1 MLSTVR
7 MGIEPDAAQR
17 KFIDETLDVH
27 CYVYNGMLTA
37 VNLFFGM
44 NGRLP
49 SETDLNRVG
58 TRIWQNTP
66 CFHGI
71 YQNTMNCISKRVLH
85 AYKCCNENI
94 RRVNRTV
101 DEQGHEWIYFGY
113 VHGMRNFWIC
123 ADDPTNENYAVR
135 DVDEPE
141 LYRATEPTEDEVK
154 LVAKEE
160 IGNGMMVTRRGIFI
174 VIACICTFSMIF
186 LAAYY
191 ITCKLKSNNIEE

>member
-17 KFIDETLDVH
+17 KFIDDTLDVH

-44 NGRLP
+44 HGHFP
-49 SETDLNRVG
+49 SETDLNRIG

-85 AYKCCNENI
+85 AYRCCNENI

-101 DEQGHEWIYFGY
+101 DADGHESGTLALTRPRFKHLRRYKSFAYLSNKSFSIVMYESGS
-113 VHGMRNFWIC
+113 GRM
-123 ADDPTNENYAVR
+123 
-135 DVDEPE
+135 
-141 LYRATEPTEDEVK
+141 
-154 LVAKEE
+154 
-160 IGNGMMVTRRGIFI
+160 RRGLKLGKMPGILRCYNQSTPI
-174 VIACICTFSMIF
+174 DGTPKVCTISRVDYGKRSK
-186 LAAYY
+186 YY
-191 ITCKLKSNNIEE
+191 ASITYE